1 MTADLRPTLDPV
13 VLAGFEARG
22 IDKTQAAELL
32 QQARSTL
39 TAAELRLAIETVSE
53 TRLLS
58 WPECLRFAQLHRPLK

>member
-13 VLAGFEARG
+13 VLAGFAARG
-22 IDKTQAAELL
+22 IGKAQAAELL

-39 TAAELRLAIETVSE
+39 TAAELRLAIETVSK

-58 WPECLRFAQLHRPLK
+58 WPECLQFAELHRPLK